1 MAITEGEFQ
10 FVTLNAEAKLNHVF
24 EVHPPRQEECH
35 GIHTFDESEHLET
48 DLVHVRILLGDDN
61 LSEFIDITDR
71 LTPEEKAKI
80 IKQAE

>member
-1 MAITEGEFQ
+1 MAIREGEFQ

-35 GIHTFDESEHLET
+35 GIHTFYESEHLET

-71 LTPEEKAKI
+71 LTEEEKAKI